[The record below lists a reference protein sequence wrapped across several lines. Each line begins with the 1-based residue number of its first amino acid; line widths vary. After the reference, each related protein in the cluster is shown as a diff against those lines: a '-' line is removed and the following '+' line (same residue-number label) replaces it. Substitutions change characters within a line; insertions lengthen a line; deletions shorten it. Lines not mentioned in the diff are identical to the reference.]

1 MTIMTNFPRA
11 ASPLPPAPR
20 VTGALTPAQTQAGD
34 AAVPPSADPLAKDA
48 NKEMF
53 LKLLVAQIRNQ
64 NPLSPIDSVQFVGQL
79 AQFTEIEQMM
89 AIRQDIS
96 AVRMDLEKGGTPATQ
111 PGSTEKP

>member
-11 ASPLPPAPR
+11 AAPLPPAPDTR
-20 VTGALTPAQTQAGD
+20 GALTPGQTQAAG
-34 AAVPPSADPLAKDA
+34 AAVAPSADPLKNDA

-64 NPLSPIDSVQFVGQL
+64 NPLSPIDSVQFVSQL
-79 AQFTEIEQMM
+79 AQYTELEQMM

-96 AVRMDLEKGGTPATQ
+96 AVRGDLDRAGTPATQ
-111 PGSTEKP
+111 PGSAEKP

>member
-1 MTIMTNFPRA
+1 MTIMSNFLRA
-11 ASPLPPAPR
+11 AAQLPPAPGS
-20 VTGALTPAQTQAGD
+20 TGNLTTGQTQAGD
-34 AAVPPSADPLAKDA
+34 AAVAPATDPLANVA

-64 NPLSPIDSVQFVGQL
+64 NPLSPTDSVQFVGQL
-79 AQFTEIEQMM
+79 AQFTELEQMM

-96 AVRMDLEKGGTPATQ
+96 AVRVDLDKASPPAPQ